1 MDKTP
6 HTDQRYIN
14 GLLTN
19 DPKLVE
25 EIYSRYAGKV
35 KGMILSNNG
44 NEDDA
49 ADIFQEALIDIYRK
63 AAKGD
68 FVLTCPFEAL
78 LVVICRNKWIN
89 QLQKKQRSG
98 VTFNDTLGYTEGT
111 DGLREAEV
119 VQRQNERRSLLEKKF
134 AELAE
139 GCRELLKL
147 SWSGKSMEEVAAALQ
162 VSYAYAR
169 KRKSECMGKLTDMVT
184 ASPDY
189 KHLQF

>member
-1 MDKTP
+1 MDKIP
-6 HTDQRYIN
+6 HTDQRYIE
-14 GLLTN
+14 GLLHN
-19 DPKLVE
+19 DPKLIE
-25 EIYSRYAGKV
+25 ELYSRYAGKV
-35 KGMILSNNG
+35 KGMILANNG
-44 NEDDA
+44 HEEDA

-63 AAKGD
+63 AAKGG

-78 LVVICRNKWIN
+78 LIVICRNKWIN

-98 VTFNDTLGYTEGT
+98 VTFNDSAGYTVDT
-111 DGLREAEV
+111 DSIKEAEL
-119 VQRQNERRSLLEKKF
+119 VQQQNERRSLLERKF
-134 AELAE
+134 TELAE

-169 KRKSECMGKLTDMVT
+169 KRKSECMGKLTELVT
-184 ASPDY
+184 AAPDY

>member
-14 GLLTN
+14 GLLHN
-19 DPKLVE
+19 DAVLIE
-25 EIYSRYAGKV
+25 ELYSRFAGKV
-35 KGMILSNNG
+35 KGMILANNG
-44 NEDDA
+44 NEEDA

-78 LVVICRNKWIN
+78 LIVICRNKWIN

-98 VTFNDTLGYTEGT
+98 VTFNEAGGYTAGT
-111 DGLREAEV
+111 DSFKEAEAV
-119 VQRQNERRSLLEKKF
+119 YRQNERRSLLERKF

-147 SWSGKSMEEVAAALQ
+147 SWSGKSMETVAGALK

-169 KRKSECMGKLTDMVT
+169 KRKSECMGKLTELVM
-184 ASPDY
+184 AAPDY